1 MDIQTAKIELI
12 KEVLEIEN
20 PELIERI
27 LNLLKKEKTVLETLN
42 EETTNYKSNN
52 SNKKNEKLN
61 FIKEFIN
68 LSDME
73 IINKLEN
80 ILWQKNDFWNELS
93 PSQKAEIER
102 ADREIVNGETSD
114 YEAFIAL
121 HIK

>member
-52 SNKKNEKLN
+52 SNKKNEKLCK
-61 FIKEFIN
+61 IT
-68 LSDME
+68 
-73 IINKLEN
+73 
-80 ILWQKNDFWNELS
+80 Q
-93 PSQKAEIER
+93 
-102 ADREIVNGETSD
+102 T
-114 YEAFIAL
+114 
-121 HIK
+121 